1 MAKYFIK
8 TPQGR
13 FDEVIPGKILGS
25 PGGQGAVYRISS
37 PNNHTKNCIKVYH
50 DHTKFE
56 YDRIDFMLKNPP
68 QINSQDSA
76 SFKICWPLDI
86 VYNEHKKAVGY
97 IMPLAFDGSRD
108 LKILEGY
115 SKNKTVADKFKKDV
129 EWHGKFERHD
139 ISGINNRLKMM
150 HNWALAVFRVHE
162 VGCYVLVDLKPENV
176 LATPEGKISIVDT
189 DSFQITDSNGRIL
202 FKGPVATP
210 PYFPIYGYN
219 LKKLNRPMARACD
232 RFAIAIVFYQILIG
246 VHPYVGT
253 NNRAHKK
260 DVGYSKYFDEC
271 SQIEECI
278 QARLFAFGDNKQHFS
293 LVPNS
298 GHENFQNL
306 PQQIKDLFILTFNGD
321 GSKSPSLIKWLEAFR
336 AAITSI
342 DQGKTSIK
350 PIAKPKPKVNI
361 KPIQIN
367 HNPTSQPQ
375 SRPISS
381 QPTYGST
388 PVTSGNS
395 TATTTT
401 ASKNEKWQDN
411 ATLVIACIWIA
422 YVLYSFWTEGF
433 WGGIWDAIKSGILGF
448 IILCSV
454 FAFKKLLHWLMFVGA
469 VAVIITV
476 FALKGCSDNESK
488 KVEEK
493 APVTVVVSTTTY
505 HSISES
511 GLNIRAAANG
521 SARVIGTLLY
531 NQEIEVIKITNGFAE
546 IKYGAGVGY
555 VSSQYIEK
563 GQSKKEASKPVTT
576 TKTQQTTQKTA
587 TSQTSSKP
595 ATTTQTQQ
603 SATTTQSQPSQNS
616 ATTQTAPKATTTTK
630 PAPQPAKAKTAVDH
644 YNEGVNLAKNFKE
657 AEAKVSLQK
666 AVDMGSVD
674 ATYYLGMMYINGGES
689 TTGFPLVLKAAN
701 AGHKEAT
708 FQVAELYNAGTGTTK
723 DKTQA
728 KVWYQKAEALGDSRA
743 TSRLRKL

>member
-8 TPQGR
+8 TSQGR

-115 SKNKTVADKFKKDV
+115 TKNKTVADKFKNDV
-129 EWHGKFERHD
+129 EWHGKFERHN
-139 ISGINNRLKMM
+139 ISGISNRLKMM

-219 LKKLNRPMARACD
+219 LKKLDRPMARACD

-306 PQQIKDLFILTFNGD
+306 PQQIKDLFVLTFNGD

-336 AAITSI
+336 ATITSI
-342 DQGKTSIK
+342 DQGKSSIK

-361 KPIQIN
+361 RPIQIN
-367 HNPTSQPQ
+367 HNPASQPQ

-395 TATTTT
+395 TTNTTT
-401 ASKNEKWQDN
+401 ASKNEPWQDK
-411 ATLVIACIWIA
+411 AVMWILGIWVA
-422 YVLYSFWTEGF
+422 YVLYIFFADGF
-433 WGGIWDAIKSGILGF
+433 WSAIWVGIKSGILGVIVIF
-448 IILCSV
+448 SV
-454 FAFKKLLHWLMFVGA
+454 FATKKFSRWLISIVV
-469 VAVIITV
+469 VAVIIAT
-476 FALKGCSDNESK
+476 FALRGCGGSDDK
-488 KVEEK
+488 KLEEK
-493 APVTVVVSTTTY
+493 TPTTVVVKTTTY

-531 NQEIEVIKITNGFAE
+531 NQEVEVIKITNGFAE

-555 VSSQYIEK
+555 VSSKYIEK
-563 GQSKKEASKPVTT
+563 GQSKRETSKPVTT
-576 TKTQQTTQKTA
+576 TKPQTTQKPA
-587 TSQTSSKP
+587 TQTSSKP
-595 ATTTQTQQ
+595 VTTTQPQQ
-603 SATTTQSQPSQNS
+603 STTTTQSQPKQNS
-616 ATTQTAPKATTTTK
+616 TTAQTAPKATTATQ
-630 PAPQPAKAKTAVDH
+630 PAPTKAKTAVDY
-644 YNEGVNLAKNFKE
+644 YNEGMNLAKNFKE

-666 AVDMGSVD
+666 AVDMGSLD
-674 ATYYLGMMYINGGES
+674 AMQYLGMMYVNGGEA

-708 FQVAELYNAGTGTTK
+708 FQVAELYNAGTGTAK
-723 DKTQA
+723 DKAQA
-728 KVWYQKAEALGDSRA
+728 KVWYQKAEAMGDARA